1 MFLFPFAVIH
11 ELEVLFSFCSVH
23 LEPDLKPPQD
33 SFLILVCLQETVK
46 EKEQSLRKY
55 EQEVDSL
62 AFRNQQL
69 FTRCE
74 VLQSEL
80 SSAESSKKKN
90 KVCRIKY

>member
-1 MFLFPFAVIH
+1 M
-11 ELEVLFSFCSVH
+11 
-23 LEPDLKPPQD
+23 
-33 SFLILVCLQETVK
+33 K

-62 AFRNQQL
+62 TFRNQQL

-80 SSAESSKKKN
+80 SSAESTKKKN
-90 KVCRIKY
+90 KVI